1 MENTEITTSEKD
13 LIDNQDIE
21 LSLKEKVVSTRM
33 LNKKLTSK
41 RRKDMHVKVIE
52 FNIANNHLSPDKKLY
67 LKQLLTEAKYYYN
80 YLLNLSQ
87 NSCVDDYGHIVYTHP
102 IHQID
107 TKNNHIE
114 VFNSATHEVM
124 TYVLMH

>member
-1 MENTEITTSEKD
+1 MGNIEITTLNED
-13 LIDNQDIE
+13 LIENKDNK
-21 LSLKEKVVSTRM
+21 LSLQEKVVSTRM

-80 YLLNLSQ
+80 YFYYFLHILLPNYFI
-87 NSCVDDYGHIVYTHP
+87 YGI
-102 IHQID
+102 
-107 TKNNHIE
+107 
-114 VFNSATHEVM
+114 FF
-124 TYVLMH
+124 